1 MKTTKKINTGD
12 LELTAKNISKG
23 EIRKKI
29 NLLLK
34 DKITLDD
41 EELIFMRR
49 KIIPDKGIGKDNS
62 LPWNIP
68 EDLKRFKELTTGSP
82 IVMGR
87 KTYESIG
94 KVLEG
99 RRNIII
105 SNNFRFFLFFPPGSQ
120 I

>member
-41 EELIFMRR
+41 KNLF
-49 KIIPDKGIGKDNS
+49 
-62 LPWNIP
+62 LC
-68 EDLKRFKELTTGSP
+68 KENCS
-82 IVMGR
+82 
-87 KTYESIG
+87 
-94 KVLEG
+94 
-99 RRNIII
+99 
-105 SNNFRFFLFFPPGSQ
+105 
-120 I
+120 

>member
-49 KIIPDKGIGKDNS
+49 KIIP
-62 LPWNIP
+62 
-68 EDLKRFKELTTGSP
+68 R
-82 IVMGR
+82 
-87 KTYESIG
+87 
-94 KVLEG
+94 
-99 RRNIII
+99 
-105 SNNFRFFLFFPPGSQ
+105 
-120 I
+120 